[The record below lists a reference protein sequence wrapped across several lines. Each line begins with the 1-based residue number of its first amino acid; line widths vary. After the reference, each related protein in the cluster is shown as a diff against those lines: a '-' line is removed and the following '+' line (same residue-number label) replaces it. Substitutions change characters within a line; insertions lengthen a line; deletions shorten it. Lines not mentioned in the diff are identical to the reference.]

1 MLQSI
6 PFIYS
11 DAFQLYEENP
21 ASVEFLFFRVP
32 LVNLYV
38 SSNYIYIEGYY
49 SSTVWFVVECFCMVC
64 VCGKGGGGGGR
75 GRLKITLA
83 VDMSFKE
90 VIENIILDI
99 IE

>member
-1 MLQSI
+1 M
-6 PFIYS
+6 F
-11 DAFQLYEENP
+11 P
-21 ASVEFLFFRVP
+21 AI
-32 LVNLYV
+32 
-38 SSNYIYIEGYY
+38 IYILRYT
-49 SSTVWFVVECFCMVC
+49 TVVQCGLLWNVFAWC

-90 VIENIILDI
+90 VIENMILDR